1 MHLRNPREDVTVVR
15 NLCGTARVSDILYSY
30 HLWALAP
37 AFAMVDWGSLRE
49 YVRTC
54 MFPSMEKGML
64 LDDLLRC
71 QWLTGYGRDNYGVS
85 VLLCLHWQFPGAGH
99 GRELVMWT
107 CSLNSDNS
115 HP

>member
-54 MFPSMEKGML
+54 VFPSMEKGML
-64 LDDLLRC
+64 LDELLRC
-71 QWLTGYGRDNYGVS
+71 QWLTGYGRNSYRVCFALPPLTVPRGWSRSRAGNVD
-85 VLLCLHWQFPGAGH
+85 LL
-99 GRELVMWT
+99 T
-107 CSLNSDNS
+107 
-115 HP
+115 